1 MCVSLMP
8 LAAGFFGNYFL
19 MPPAR
24 AFARAFPKG
33 SYRDPD
39 SPAICEHLFDRPTTL
54 QNPNIGIEID
64 LPARSQILPT
74 LAASSPLP
82 QERHLA
88 LQPED

>member
-1 MCVSLMP
+1 MCVSLIMP
-8 LAAGFFGNYFL
+8 PAAVFFGNYFL

-24 AFARAFPKG
+24 FREAFPKG
-33 SYRDPD
+33 SYPDPD
-39 SPAICEHLFDRPTTL
+39 SPAICEHLFDRPTSL
-54 QNPNIGIEID
+54 QNLNRAR
-64 LPARSQILPT
+64 LARSQILAT